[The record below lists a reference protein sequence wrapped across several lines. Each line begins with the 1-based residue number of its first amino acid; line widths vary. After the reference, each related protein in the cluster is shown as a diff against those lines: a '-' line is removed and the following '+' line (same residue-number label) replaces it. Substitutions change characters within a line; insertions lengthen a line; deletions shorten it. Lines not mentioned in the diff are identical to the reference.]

1 MQKYLH
7 TGVPGLVRDMDTGV
21 LINTNE
27 AELNQ
32 YRAERD
38 RLTQQSN
45 LNKRV
50 NELTDSL
57 DEMKEM
63 LQLLLKSRQDGA

>member
-1 MQKYLH
+1 MQKYLQ

-21 LINTNE
+21 LINTND

-32 YRAERD
+32 YKAERE

-45 LNKRV
+45 ITKRV
-50 NELTDSL
+50 DELTSSL
-57 DEMKEM
+57 NEMKEM
-63 LQLLLKSRQDGA
+63 LQLLLKSKHDGA